1 MPATPVP
8 SIVTGV
14 VWKIERQPG
23 DTLDSGDVI
32 MIMESMKMEIP
43 IEAPEGGTLVTLH
56 VAEGD
61 SVTEG
66 QLVATLG

>member
-1 MPATPVP
+1 MPDTPVP

-23 DTLDSGDVI
+23 EALQSGDVI

-43 IEAPEGGTLVTLH
+43 IEAPEGGTLKSLH
-56 VAEGD
+56 VAEGE

-66 QLVATLG
+66 QLVATLA